1 MRLLHYSSRNF
12 RSQLAAFCRAA
23 APARELQ
30 EIVAAILAD
39 VRERGD
45 AAVVDC
51 AARIDGARLTPGK
64 FRVTSTELSRA
75 GDALSSSDRAAILT
89 ARANVVYSNR
99 RTLPRGWT
107 GRNRH
112 GAQVGEKFDPIR
124 RVGINIPGGQV
135 PLVST
140 VVMTVTLAQIAGVP
154 EIAVFT
160 PCNREGRVA
169 AGLLAALQLCGI
181 TEVYRIG
188 GVYGVGAM
196 AYGTRT
202 IPAVDKIFGPS
213 NAYVCEAMRQ
223 VFGTVGVAGLPGPS
237 ELMVIADGTARADFA
252 AADLLAQAEH
262 GSGREKIY
270 LVTTTARM
278 RRAIAAEIAAQLPH
292 LSRTDPIR
300 RVLAGGFLAIEVK
313 TLDQAAAVANE
324 IAPEHLELLVAD
336 RAIAGLTRAITTAGA
351 IMMGNDTATAF
362 GDFVAGPSHVLPTGG
377 AGRFLSGLRV
387 ADFMRR
393 TSLVQ
398 YDRASVLRAA
408 PVIAAFAALEQ
419 LDAHGRSVEI
429 RTVADRSSR

>member
-1 MRLLHYSSRNF
+1 MRLLHFGSRNF

-30 EIVAAILAD
+30 ETVAAILAD
-39 VRERGD
+39 VRARGD

-51 AARIDGARLTPGK
+51 AARIDGARLTPGI
-64 FRVTSTELSRA
+64 FRVTAAELSRA
-75 GDALSSSDRAAILT
+75 GKAMAAGDRTAFLT
-89 ARANVVYSNR
+89 ARANVQSANR
-99 RTLPRGWT
+99 RTLPHGWMAL
-107 GRNRH
+107 NRH
-112 GAQVGEKFDPIR
+112 RAQVGEKFDPLR
-124 RVGINIPGGQV
+124 RIGINIPGGQV

-154 EIAVFT
+154 EVAIFT

-169 AGLLAALQLCGI
+169 DGLLAALQLCGI
-181 TEVYRIG
+181 TEVYRVG

-223 VFGTVGVAGLPGPS
+223 VFGSVGVGGLPGPS
-237 ELMVIADGTARADFA
+237 ELMVIADETARADFA

-270 LVTTTARM
+270 LVTTTASVRT
-278 RRAIAAEIAAQLPH
+278 AILAEIKAQLPR
-292 LSRTDPIR
+292 LARTEPIR
-300 RVLAGGFLAIEVK
+300 RVLAGGFLAVEVD
-313 TLDQAAAVANE
+313 TLDQAASVANAV
-324 IAPEHLELLVAD
+324 APEHLELLVAD
-336 RAIAGLTRAITTAGA
+336 RAVDGLTRAITTAGA
-351 IMMGNDTATAF
+351 IMVGNDTATAL

-377 AGRFLSGLRV
+377 TGRFLSGLRV

-393 TSLVQ
+393 TSLVR
-398 YDRASVLRAA
+398 YDQESLRLAA
-408 PVIAAFAALEQ
+408 PVVAAFAALEQ

-429 RTVADRSSR
+429 RTDASPS